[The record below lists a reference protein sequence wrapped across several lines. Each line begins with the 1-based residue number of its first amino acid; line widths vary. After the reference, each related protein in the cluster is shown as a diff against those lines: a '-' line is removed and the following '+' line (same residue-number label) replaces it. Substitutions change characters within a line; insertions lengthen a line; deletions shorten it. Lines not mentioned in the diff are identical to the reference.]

1 MARLNRI
8 RLIGFATAVVLTF
21 GVGEDARAGPI
32 TVSYL
37 AAGVQTPN
45 FPTACTSGQ
54 ACFYG
59 TETFSNWAG
68 GAFRSTFST
77 GLSNLTA
84 TSYIKGDYSSNG
96 DPNWKKVAADQYGGS
111 GGTSPYPVVTGAATP
126 GDAYGIKLTNS
137 ADIPGVNYFGLWI
150 SALDQSNDLQFYSNG
165 QLIYSF
171 GAPDLQAALA

>member
-1 MARLNRI
+1 MVRLNPT
-8 RLIGFATAVVLTF
+8 RLIGLATAAVLML
-21 GVGEDARAGPI
+21 GAGQDACAGPV
-32 TVSYL
+32 TASYL
-37 AAGVQTPN
+37 AAGVQSPN

-84 TSYIKGDYSSNG
+84 STYIKADYSSNG
-96 DPNWKKVAADQYGGS
+96 DPNWKKVPADLYGGA
-111 GGTSPYPVVTGAATP
+111 GGTAPYPVVTGASAP
-126 GDAYGIKLTNS
+126 GDAYGIKLTHS

-150 SALDQSNDLQFYSNG
+150 SALD
-165 QLIYSF
+165 
-171 GAPDLQAALA
+171 